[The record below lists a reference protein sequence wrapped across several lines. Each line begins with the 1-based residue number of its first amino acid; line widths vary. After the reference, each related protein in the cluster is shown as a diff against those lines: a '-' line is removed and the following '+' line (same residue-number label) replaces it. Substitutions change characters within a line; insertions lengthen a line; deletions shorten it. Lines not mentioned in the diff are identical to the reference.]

1 MIGLLMC
8 ALDLNNDQNIAAQQ
22 LLNQLYGINTQTP
35 CANSALTCVNGN
47 NGYLILTQINTGVG
61 GGGGVTITKSL
72 SIFTD
77 LNSITIGPN
86 FFVSTTFWT
95 DLIILTK
102 LNVLSID
109 YVNQTIPNNI
119 QLPPSLTD
127 VTFKKISVPLPDLF
141 FSSGNVQ
148 NLNIED
154 ASYGFQYPATLSSC
168 QQGLSFV
175 YLIVTFYA
183 ILPNNIEIC
192 SNLGAV
198 YLIVNNDN
206 SDPQYTDFDFPY
218 LASLPISD
226 CAIYFR
232 NSDQNKIQT
241 WRFPES
247 ISKLPKLNYLT
258 IEGRGFIFPE
268 NNLIDLSIY
277 TKSTTIDFLNVGFLD
292 SCIIF
297 GCIKF
302 PENVNINFKN
312 HSLIM
317 NNLDYSNISSVII
330 EGNSLGQPLPTPS
343 TLQHIK
349 IKSFWLTNS
358 QFMGSIPTT
367 NNFYCKFNANVL
379 RIHSNQLSG
388 NVPTCFKCYPPN
400 GDSGMLFPNNFNDFT
415 SSSIPPTTCPTLSFN
430 KTISPIKTNIV
441 SFITIS
447 GADFGWSYSTVSPT
461 PSASVV
467 SIDSMIPNTQIVLRI
482 PQSDGTGKSLVARFS
497 YYAQSIT
504 FTYSYEVP
512 TVLSKYRYVKVGSE
526 YLMVISG
533 TGFSYVYQNLAII
546 NSATSN
552 QSIAIQST
560 KNSSLDQFT
569 ITSTTPFVGMA
580 EGTTYTFSVRVGNQ
594 VSSQLILY
602 YYREVSMTVTPLLS
616 IGGKVTFVGVFKVAN
631 PSVVSIKIGGLT
643 CTVNAINT
651 TSVTFTYPV
660 MSVGTYDLVMLFQN
674 NYEFTTQITVS
685 PTPAPTILNK
695 IAWSGSNELVIF
707 GSSFSY
713 VTSNVVQLNST
724 PFSIL
729 ATASTTQPGYDQIN
743 LPSSAT
749 TFISEGSLFNVSIT
763 TVGQTSATQ
772 IFYLIKPITMTTQS
786 LYTIGGEATFTGSY
800 STSNKSLATLKLDGS
815 DAPITSLSPTSI
827 SFLYPYKS
835 APGSFALVLNIGTIE
850 ISKTVAVSNS
860 PIPTLMN
867 KYYWTTLENGDSA
880 LTFCGKYFT
889 YYYKN
894 IISINGTDYDST
906 PATKSNLGS
915 SYPDEIKLLNPT
927 PQSLV
932 VGSSFSVKVKVSSQ
946 STSLLN
952 FIFIKSVSIDVLPLQ
967 SIGGV
972 ISFGGSYGTS
982 DKSSVTFS
990 INGIACYVI
999 SISPTAIQFQYPTY
1013 SAGTYQLIYF
1023 VGGFEYK
1030 TNVTYISSPP
1040 PQVLYKYEWTNDHRL
1055 IVNGKWFGYYGSN
1068 TIVLND
1074 VEYVVASAVASPT
1087 IPGYDRISLSSATP
1101 TSPLSIGQA
1110 FTIKVMVQGQ
1120 SSNVVTFNFINSIV
1134 VNVKDLNTTGG
1145 IVSFTGM
1152 YGVSNKALVT
1162 LSINGTSCPLNSVSF
1177 SSITFRYPPFSGSP
1191 GQYPLL
1197 INVSGFE
1204 YTTNVQYVVPTSPV
1218 IFNKYKWSSDKTE
1231 LVIYGTSFSYDNLN
1245 SIIINGVNY
1254 TSTFAYG
1261 AEGSDAISFSL
1272 EDFSIVEGQLF
1283 TIQIESGGLLSN
1295 IVSFNYIKEIYLSNE
1310 ENLYTFGSSGTL
1322 LDGKFGTSNNTI
1334 ISLSINGFECK
1345 VIEITPT
1352 TIKFSYPPLSIG
1364 SQEIL
1369 INIGGLDYSTRL
1381 NVVKPPA
1388 PTLLKSYYWSSSDII
1403 VFKGSWFD
1411 YVTPNTVEIN
1421 GDEFISSVA
1430 SSNNG
1435 NDEITFGDDSSTSDL
1450 SIGDN
1455 FTVRVESS
1463 DQFSNSITFIYLK
1476 SILITTNE
1484 LNSKG
1489 GNATFNGE
1497 YHVSDKSLATL
1508 TIDGSYCNVFEL
1520 TGNSMT
1526 FGYPAKSDGI
1536 FDMFLN
1542 IGGFELSTTVT
1553 YKTPSTTAVQ
1563 TITTGSQITTTGSQT
1578 TGSQTTTDSPTSQTS
1593 TTGIQSTTTGSQSTT
1608 NGQTTTDSPTSQ
1620 TSTTGSQ
1627 STTTGSQ
1634 STTVGS
1640 QSTTTGSQSTTNGQS
1655 TATNQPSTT
1664 DDVNLSLSS
1673 KLLTPFILLKIIII
1687 ILLVLF

>member
-35 CANSALTCVNGN
+35 CTNSALTCVNGN

-61 GGGGVTITKSL
+61 SGGGVTITKSL

-77 LNSITIGPN
+77 LNSIIIGPN

-95 DLIILTK
+95 DLKILTK

-109 YVNQTIPNNI
+109 YVNQAIPNNI

-127 VTFKKISVPLPDLF
+127 VIFKKISVPLPDLF

-154 ASYGFQYPATLSSC
+154 ATYGFQYPATLSSC
-168 QQGLSFV
+168 QPGLSFV

-183 ILPNNIEIC
+183 ILPNNMGIC

-198 YLIVNNDN
+198 YLIINNDN
-206 SDPQYTDFDFPY
+206 SDPQYSNFAFPY

-292 SCIIF
+292 SCTIF

-312 HSLIM
+312 HNLIM
-317 NNLDYSNISSVII
+317 NNLDYSNISSIII

-343 TLQHIK
+343 TLQHGK
-349 IKSFWLTNS
+349 VKSFWLTNS
-358 QFMGSIPTT
+358 QFTGSIPTT

-400 GDSGMLFPNNFNDFT
+400 GEGGMLFPNNFNDFT
-415 SSSIPPTTCPTLSFN
+415 STSIPPTTCPTLSLN
-430 KTISPIKTNIV
+430 KNIPPIKTNIV

-467 SIDSMIPNTQIVLRI
+467 TIDSMIPNTQIVLRI
-482 PQSDGTGKSLVARFS
+482 PQSDGTGKSLVAKFS

-512 TVLSKYRYVKVGSE
+512 TVLPKYRYVKVGSE

-569 ITSTTPFVGMA
+569 FTSATPFVGIA
-580 EGTTYTFSVRVGNQ
+580 EGTTYTFSVKVGNQ
-594 VSSQLILY
+594 VSSQLSLY
-602 YYREVSMTVTPLLS
+602 YYKEVSMTVAPLLS

-631 PSVVSIKIGGLT
+631 PSVVSITIGGLT

-660 MSVGTYDLVMLFQN
+660 MPVGTYDLVMVFQS
-674 NYEFTTQITVS
+674 NYEFTTQVSVS

-695 IAWSGSNELVIF
+695 IAWSVQTGSNELVIF
-707 GSSFSY
+707 GSAFSY
-713 VTSNVVQLNST
+713 VASNVVQLNST

-729 ATASTTQPGYDQIN
+729 ATASTTEPGYDQIN

-749 TFISEGSLFNVSIT
+749 TSIPEGSLFTVSVT

-772 IFYLIKPITMTTQS
+772 IFYLIKPITMTTQN
-786 LYTIGGEATFTGSY
+786 LYTIGGETTFTGSY

-815 DAPITSLSPTSI
+815 DVPITSLSPTSI

-835 APGSFALVLNIGTIE
+835 GPGSFALVLNIGTIE
-850 ISKTVAVSNS
+850 ISKTITVSNS
-860 PIPTLMN
+860 PTPTLMN

-894 IISINGTDYDST
+894 IISINGIDYDST
-906 PATKSNLGS
+906 PATKSNLDS
-915 SYPDEIKLLNPT
+915 SYPDEIKLLNST

-932 VGSSFSVKVKVSSQ
+932 VGSSFSVEVKVSSQ

-990 INGIACYVI
+990 INGIPCYVI
-999 SISPTAIQFQYPTY
+999 SISPTAIQFQYPTN

-1040 PQVLYKYEWTNDHRL
+1040 PQVIYKYEWTNDNRL

-1087 IPGYDRISLSSATP
+1087 IPGYDSISLSSVTP

-1152 YGVSNKALVT
+1152 YGVSNKGLVT
-1162 LSINGTSCPLNSVSF
+1162 LSINGTSCPLNSVSL
-1177 SSITFRYPPFSGSP
+1177 SSITFRYPSFSGSP

-1197 INVSGFE
+1197 INVGGFE
-1204 YTTNVQYVVPTSPV
+1204 YTTNVQYIVPTSPA

-1245 SIIINGVNY
+1245 SVIINGVNY
-1254 TSTFAYG
+1254 TSEFAYG
-1261 AEGSDAISFSL
+1261 SEGSDAISFSL
-1272 EDFSIVEGQLF
+1272 ENLSIVEDQLF

-1334 ISLSINGFECK
+1334 ISLSINGLECK

-1352 TIKFSYPPLSIG
+1352 SIKFSYPPLPIG

-1381 NVVKPPA
+1381 NVVKPPS
-1388 PTLLKSYYWSSSDII
+1388 PTLLNSYYWSSSDII

-1430 SSNNG
+1430 ISNNG
-1435 NDEITFGDDSSTSDL
+1435 NDEITFNDDSSTSDL
-1450 SIGDN
+1450 SIGDE

-1489 GNATFNGE
+1489 GNVTFNGE
-1497 YHVSDKSLATL
+1497 YHVSDKSFATL
-1508 TIDGSYCNVFEL
+1508 KIDGSNCNVFEL
-1520 TGNSMT
+1520 TTNSMT

-1542 IGGFELSTTVT
+1542 IGGFEVSTTVT
-1553 YKTPSTTAVQ
+1553 YKTPSTSAIQ
-1563 TITTGSQITTTGSQT
+1563 TTTTTTG
-1578 TGSQTTTDSPTSQTS
+1578 
-1593 TTGIQSTTTGSQSTT
+1593 
-1608 NGQTTTDSPTSQ
+1608 GQTTTGSQ

-1627 STTTGSQ
+1627 STTTG
-1634 STTVGS
+1634 G
-1640 QSTTTGSQSTTNGQS
+1640 QSTTNGQS

-1664 DDVNLSLSS
+1664 DDVTLSLSS
-1673 KLLTPFILLKIIII
+1673 KLLTPFILLKTIII